1 MAFNFNV
8 QLKLKYDAAVKKLRE
23 DINKAAK
30 NIAVSFNLP
39 QNEVN
44 ALRKSVEAAIS
55 GIGIVFDP
63 HRLEMTDTIKAI
75 KDELKKI
82 HLFDKDTKI
91 ETQDLSAY
99 VIKLRDELQ
108 RLTTN
113 IGGRKAY
120 MTWAA

>member
-1 MAFNFNV
+1 MSFDFNV
-8 QLKLKYDAAVKKLRE
+8 RLKLQYDAAVKKLRE
-23 DINKAAK
+23 DINKAAD

-44 ALRKSVEAAIS
+44 ALRKSVETAIS

-82 HLFDKDTKI
+82 QLFDKDSII

-113 IGGRKAY
+113 IGGGKEY
-120 MTWAA
+120 MAWET

>member
-8 QLKLKYDAAVKKLRE
+8 QLKLQYDAAVKKLRE